1 MNDFTAG
8 AGEAYAA
15 CKTLFEDLNRL
26 AIDFGHAVRNTG
38 VDLPKS
44 EEYSYSPNELLVKR
58 DHVWVSYR
66 LDESGLTFTAAYV
79 ILEKGT
85 HHIKVGPPG
94 RPEIWFLLG
103 RATRVTKPK
112 NNIAIAV
119 RSMFVEVERPNFRP
133 ALAVGGDTAH
143 YCYDAAGE
151 IWSVVL
157 LGLEL
162 GEIDSPEVLERR
174 VVGPLRAAAAD
185 HAIQL

>member
-26 AIDFGHAVRNTG
+26 AIDFCHAVRNTG

-44 EEYSYSPNELLVKR
+44 EEYSYSPNELFVKR
-58 DHVWVSYR
+58 DHVWMSYR

-85 HHIKVGPPG
+85 NHIKVGPPG

-103 RATRVTKPK
+103 RATKPK
-112 NNIAIAV
+112 NNIAAAV
-119 RSMFVEVERPNFRP
+119 RSMFMEVERPNFRP
-133 ALAVGGDTAH
+133 ALAVGGGVAH
-143 YCYDAAGE
+143 YSYDVAGE
-151 IWSVVL
+151 VWSVVL

-162 GEIDSPEVLERR
+162 GEIDSPEGLERR
-174 VVGPLRAAAAD
+174 VVGPLRAAATD